1 MNLLLIVIASLAL
14 FYFLA
19 VICDEYFVPSIDLLS
34 KKLKLSSDASG
45 ATLLAMGSS
54 APEFFA
60 ATIAIFGL
68 TKAGADVGS
77 GTIVGSAIFN
87 VLVIIGA
94 SAMFR
99 AVKLQWKP
107 VIRDLGFYVVTIIL
121 LGLFFL
127 DGKIVLY
134 ESLVFLPL
142 YAIYVYA
149 VINWRKWFDYED
161 FVHVESIEDVQKE
174 IGPSDRIK
182 RGLDVIIP
190 NVEKKPHLYLV
201 SFFMSI
207 LVIGLFSYLLV
218 ELLVRAAL
226 ILNVN
231 QTLLALTVLAVG
243 TSVPDLVSSIIVA
256 KQGRGD
262 MAVSNAIGSNIFNIL
277 FALGFPW
284 TLYMLIN
291 GGDIAVSN
299 ENLGASI
306 ILLFATVVAIIF
318 LLIARNWRIGHK
330 SGVILILLYVA
341 YVIFEVVRA

>member
-1 MNLLLIVIASLAL
+1 MLILIVIASIAL
-14 FYFLA
+14 FYLLA
-19 VICDEYFVPSIDLLS
+19 VICDEYFVPSIDIIS

-87 VLVIIGA
+87 VLVITGA
-94 SAMFR
+94 SAMFKV
-99 AVKLQWKP
+99 VKLQWKP
-107 VIRDLGFYVVTIIL
+107 VIRDLGFYVVTIVL
-121 LGLFFL
+121 LGLFFM

-134 ESLVFLPL
+134 EAAVFLPM

-149 VINWRKWFDYED
+149 VINWRKWFKYED
-161 FVHVESIEDVQKE
+161 FVVDESAEVIQKE
-174 IGPSDRIK
+174 IGPSDKIK
-182 RGLDVIIP
+182 RAMDYLIP
-190 NVEKKPHLYLV
+190 NVEKKPQLYVL
-201 SFFMSI
+201 SFILSI
-207 LVIGLFSYLLV
+207 VVIGIFSYFLV
-218 ELLVRAAL
+218 ELLVIAAD

-231 QTLLALTVLAVG
+231 EVLLALTVLAVG

-284 TLYMLIN
+284 TIYMIFN
-291 GGDIAVSN
+291 GGSIPVSN
-299 ENLGASI
+299 DNLGASI
-306 ILLFATVVAIIF
+306 ILLFSTVVAITF
-318 LLIARNWRIGHK
+318 LLIIRNWRIGHK
-330 SGVILILLYVA
+330 SGIILILLYIA